1 MDQPQLLK
9 IKWNKTWQHISEGSN
24 ATIIPNTPSFNFFKE
39 LFISITNKWLATL
52 RQKRSKQ
59 IIKRGCYL
67 HCAYCLLKYFIGESR
82 WIATNNILSCPH
94 CLTRN
99 LFNKDAFPS
108 TAQQRF
114 MTSLPLCTI
123 VTQTNP
129 NPCLFF
135 FSSYHSSGFLFY
147 SPSCNSSDNEKETA
161 NPFLLQGSGVYS
173 HTLMLPEAMVQNLCH
188 APGHCGNLPGTWG
201 VKLICMY
208 I

>member
-52 RQKRSKQ
+52 RRKRSKQ

-135 FSSYHSSGFLFY
+135 FFLLTTPPDFSSIVLHATAVTTKRKQQT
-147 SPSCNSSDNEKETA
+147 PSCYKALACT
-161 NPFLLQGSGVYS
+161 VT
-173 HTLMLPEAMVQNLCH
+173 H
-188 APGHCGNLPGTWG
+188 
-201 VKLICMY
+201 
-208 I
+208 